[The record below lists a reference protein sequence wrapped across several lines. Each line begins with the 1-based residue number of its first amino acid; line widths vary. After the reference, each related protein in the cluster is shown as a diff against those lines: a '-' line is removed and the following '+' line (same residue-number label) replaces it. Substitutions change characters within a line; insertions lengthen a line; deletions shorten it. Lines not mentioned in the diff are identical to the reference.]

1 MAQDIGTLLTAL
13 KQLKNELPEVL
24 GSTAESMA
32 GTAKALAQ
40 LTIEKEAILGRYSA
54 GVVPAF
60 WLEGKELNARG
71 TSFLAKVM
79 KAKEPKDRVTNW
91 GELRKAQGLQTDHV
105 DLTYSGEMWRG
116 LMPQPYRVDGT
127 MYVSDLA
134 HNNKAGQDKLN
145 WNRQRYGN
153 FVMKALNTGDNQ
165 EAIKAVL
172 NEEMKRF
179 FSKYLKIK

>member
-1 MAQDIGTLLTAL
+1 MAQELGTLLAAL

-32 GTAKALAQ
+32 ATAKALAQ
-40 LTIEKEAILGRYSA
+40 LTIEKEAILGRYST

-60 WLEGKELNARG
+60 WLHGKELNTRG
-71 TSFLAKVM
+71 TSFLSKVM
-79 KAKEPKDRVTNW
+79 KSKDPSNRVANW
-91 GELRKAQGLQTDHV
+91 AQLRAAQGLQTNHV

-127 MYVSDLA
+127 MYYSDLA

-153 FVMKALNTGDNQ
+153 FVMKALNTVDNQ

-179 FSKYLKIK
+179 FSKYLKTK

>member
-1 MAQDIGTLLTAL
+1 MAQNIGTLLAAL

-24 GSTAESMA
+24 GYTAESMA

-60 WLEGKELNARG
+60 WLEGKELNTRG

-79 KAKEPKDRVTNW
+79 KSKEPSDRVANW
-91 GELRKAQGLQTDHV
+91 SQLRAAQGLQTDHV

-116 LMPQPYRVDGT
+116 LLPQPYRVDGT
-127 MYVSDLA
+127 LYVSDLA

-165 EAIKAVL
+165 EAIKEVL
-172 NEEMKRF
+172 NEEIRRF
-179 FSKYLKIK
+179 LSKYL